1 MNSFNFAFIQALEKA
16 TDAGKAAGAEV
27 APKAAEAAEAAGGS
41 VYGKLLFVVAVLILP
56 FVLGHLLASVLK
68 LKDDGM
74 RFSTCLFALFASV
87 APFVWHGVQGTDFNN
102 IIRRGIDLA
111 GGTNMVF
118 QVDQD
123 QTEKDITNQAM
134 DQMVAAV
141 SRRINKSGTEEVTVR
156 QVGSDRIEVIVPGA
170 DPGLV
175 ADLKARMVRLG
186 SLEFGLVA
194 NSADHASLIAKAND
208 LPNSI
213 TELREGGE
221 IVAVWRRL
229 GEKSDGTPKTISPGD
244 HARRTVSTEQGE
256 QVDEILIVR
265 AKENNRITGKYLTRA
280 NSTADQAGRPAVGF
294 NFDRT
299 GAWLFEK
306 LTRANRPRADGS
318 RRFLAILLDNKVHSA
333 PSINSIISDQGI
345 IEGDFSLSEVR
356 ELTSVLN
363 AGALELPLKPDPINE
378 MTIDPLL
385 GADVQEKGMRA
396 IAIASI
402 AVVIFMLLY
411 YRFAGFVAVI
421 CLAMNLLLVLGCMV
435 AIQATFTLPGIAG
448 LVLTIGM
455 AVDANVLIFERI
467 REETA
472 RGSSLRMAIQN
483 GFGRAFTTIVDANV
497 TTLITAAILFMIG
510 TDQVKGFAV
519 TLIIGILMSMFT
531 ALYFGRLLFDLFER
545 KRWITKLSM
554 SSIVGTTN
562 LDFIGKRGLA
572 AVASAALIAVGMG
585 AFITRGTDNYDID
598 FTGGTM
604 VTMRFE
610 EPHSIDEVRTALTA
624 NGPNGNPWFTEDITI
639 EGLSVAG
646 AEGEDAG
653 SYFRLRTRDRDETA
667 SKGIKDVLAKMAQDA
682 GGNIDD
688 LAGNPELV
696 AKIDVAK
703 YATETLD
710 AQRLTDVLSS
720 VKKGRIED
728 RVNDAVTA
736 AGGMNLIHITMDH
749 DTPAQIPSAADGEEN
764 ADPTAGGLKTD
775 MAFSSEISSVTIM
788 DNFMAALER
797 VAPGEYSEVASL
809 LQVEGSEG
817 SGIDAAENSVKKFS
831 KATLTTYPQL
841 DEQDV
846 SSALASMKEAMAT
859 KPHFDEVNSFASSVA
874 GEMKTSA
881 LIAIIVSLIAIIGY
895 IWFRF
900 QQITFGLAAVAALV
914 HDVLVVLGVVAL
926 ASYLSGN
933 SFGELLLLNDFKIN
947 LPMIAA
953 FLTIVGYS
961 LNDTI
966 VVFDRIREVRGK
978 NPALT
983 TEMVNRSLNQT
994 LSRTLLT
1001 SVTTFIVVAILYAIG
1016 GEGIHGFAFC
1026 LVIGVIVGTYS
1037 SIFVASPVLVW
1048 LMNRTQSPASST
1060 SSSREKVATT

>member
-1 MNSFNFAFIQALEKA
+1 MNSFNFAFIQALETA

-27 APKAAEAAEAAGGS
+27 ATKAAEATEAADAAAGGS
-41 VYGKLLFVVAVLILP
+41 VTGKLLFVVAVLILP

-74 RFSTCLFALFASV
+74 RFSTCLFALFASL
-87 APFVWHGVQGTDFNN
+87 APFLWHGMQGTDFNN

-175 ADLKARMVRLG
+175 ADLKARMVKLG

-194 NSADHASLIAKAND
+194 NSADHASLIARARE
-208 LPNSI
+208 LPDSV

-229 GEKSDGTPKTISPGD
+229 GRKSDGTVKTISPGD
-244 HARRTVSTEQGE
+244 HERRTVTTEQGE
-256 QVDEILIVR
+256 KEDEILIVR

-294 NFDRT
+294 NFDRL
-299 GAWLFEK
+299 GAFLFEK
-306 LTRANRPRADGS
+306 LTRTNRPRADGS

-402 AVVIFMLLY
+402 AVVVFMLFY
-411 YRFAGFVAVI
+411 YRFAGFVAVL
-421 CLAMNLLLVLGCMV
+421 CLALNLLLVLGCMV

-531 ALYFGRLLFDLFER
+531 ALYFGRLLFDLAER
-545 KRWITKLSM
+545 KRWITKLGM

-562 LDFIGKRGLA
+562 LDFIGKRGVA
-572 AVASAALIAVGMG
+572 AVFSAALIAVGMG

-610 EPHSIDEVRTALTA
+610 EAHIIDEVRAALTA
-624 NGPNGNPWFTEDITI
+624 NDPKGNPWFTEDITI
-639 EGLSVAG
+639 EGLSIVG
-646 AEGEDAG
+646 AEGEEGG

-667 SKGIKDVLAKMAQDA
+667 SEGINKVLTAMAADLDSSL
-682 GGNIDD
+682 DD
-688 LAGNPELV
+688 LNGNPALV
-696 AKIDVAK
+696 DKIDVTK
-703 YATETLD
+703 YVTDTLD
-710 AQRLTDVLSS
+710 KQRLTDVLSS
-720 VKKGRIED
+720 VKKGRIEE
-728 RVNDAVTA
+728 RVNAAITA
-736 AGGMNLIHITMDH
+736 AGGMNLIRITMDH
-749 DTPAQIPSAADGEEN
+749 DTPAQIPGSIEDEGN
-764 ADPTAGGLKTD
+764 VDPTAGGLKTD

-797 VAPGEYSEVASL
+797 VAPGVYSDVGSL
-809 LQVEGSEG
+809 LAVDGTDG
-817 SGIDAAENSVKKFS
+817 SGMTAAENTVRKFS
-831 KATLTTYPQL
+831 KATLTTYPQIN
-841 DEQDV
+841 EEDV
-846 SSALASMKEAMAT
+846 VSALASMKEAMAT

-881 LIAIIVSLIAIIGY
+881 LIAIIVSLIAIVGY

-914 HDVLVVLGVVAL
+914 HDVLVALGVVAL

-933 SFGELLLLNDFKIN
+933 GFGKLLLLNDFKIN

-1048 LMNRTQSPASST
+1048 LMNRTEAGAAKAS
-1060 SSSREKVATT
+1060 